1 MRVLFIAAVLSASLS
16 FMGTA
21 QSTEDTP
28 DRGSFSGGFQSS
40 ANFFMRDSLIG
51 AFNIPQYD
59 YQLFGAQSWLD
70 LGYTWN
76 GFDLGVRLDAFNN
89 SNLRNPNQ
97 SYTAQGLGRWHIAK
111 STKKFDIRAGHIY
124 DQIGSGIIYRA
135 YEERALLIDNALIGA
150 RINYRINDNWNAR
163 VFTGRQRFL
172 FSQYAPNMRG
182 GAVEGF
188 IDLTSDKEDATM
200 FTLAPGIGMV
210 SRTLDDATMEGVIDV
225 VKTYLD
231 VDRFNPVF
239 NTHAYSLYNTLTAG
253 PISMYLEGALKS
265 SEAFNDPFALKTNR
279 DGTTSPGK
287 MVRQSGSVL
296 YGSLSYAG
304 NGLGVTIE
312 GKRTENFEFRTDPNL
327 QLLDGIINYIPPMN
341 RQNTYRLTA
350 RYSPATQLLS
360 EQAFQADV
368 RYRWSKKLT
377 TAANLSFVETLDG
390 VKLFQEIYTEV
401 LYKYKRKWQLK
412 GGVQLLQYNQEIYE
426 SKTGVPLVETVT
438 PYVDFLYLSLIHI

>member
-1 MRVLFIAAVLSASLS
+1 
-16 FMGTA
+16 
-21 QSTEDTP
+21 
-28 DRGSFSGGFQSS
+28 
-40 ANFFMRDSLIG
+40 
-51 AFNIPQYD
+51 
-59 YQLFGAQSWLD
+59 
-70 LGYTWN
+70 
-76 GFDLGVRLDAFNN
+76 
-89 SNLRNPNQ
+89 
-97 SYTAQGLGRWHIAK
+97 
-111 STKKFDIRAGHIY
+111 
-124 DQIGSGIIYRA
+124 
-135 YEERALLIDNALIGA
+135 
-150 RINYRINDNWNAR
+150 
-163 VFTGRQRFL
+163 
-172 FSQYAPNMRG
+172 
-182 GAVEGF
+182 
-188 IDLTSDKEDATM
+188 
-200 FTLAPGIGMV
+200 
-210 SRTLDDATMEGVIDV
+210 
-225 VKTYLD
+225 
-231 VDRFNPVF
+231 
-239 NTHAYSLYNTLTAG
+239 
-253 PISMYLEGALKS
+253 MYLEGALKS

-438 PYVDFLYLSLIHI
+438 PYVDFLYRVTRKKSIRTEVQYLAIGDDEKAGAKQDYGDWLFGLVEFAIAPHWSFVLSDMYNIGPGRNSPVDVDTGERLALHYPRIDVFYTYKANRFSLSYIKQVEGIVCSGGICRLEPAFSGVNFTVNSSF